1 MLLKRISIKRLR
13 NLRDFECDL
22 ASGVTLIMGPNEAG
36 KSSLVEGL
44 LLALF
49 GNVGS
54 TAKAIDECK
63 SWSTDMK
70 PDILLEFNADGSS
83 FTLHKDFHNRSVE
96 LRNQDT
102 GEVWTDRR
110 SVDQFMADALGVA
123 TERLYTSTACISQ
136 AEVRDIRH
144 AAKEL
149 PSQLE
154 RRLTGAGLETSSED
168 ALSWLGKRVT
178 ALKKTGTKPSTYGVI
193 QAREAELGELES
205 QLVDLQGPLQ
215 KRSEARARM
224 SELGRELAGLRKEL
238 EASRSALEKVEA
250 YAQAQEKR
258 DLTGAQFGKVD
269 QRTRRIEELNS
280 RLKELDDQLAATKPV
295 TEAELNKVR
304 NLDAK
309 REAKQEEKAQL
320 QDKLAEP
327 VPTRAPALLR
337 FLPAVAIVAGL
348 LMCVGTLMVWLSTEE
363 IIYSAVPCMGTLV
376 ALLVGVA
383 SALWLRRVGDVT
395 THEADV
401 QRLRA
406 TEEGLGRLEGE
417 LRTVLQ
423 RHDVSQVDQLHALA
437 EEYQRV
443 LESKKEVTNIL
454 EGLFAGET
462 EEAIAAE
469 RERLLAQ
476 LALAE
481 KTLSE
486 LGPYELDPVGIEKLR
501 KRVGVL
507 TQEEKKLSEQQL
519 GCKLTLERET
529 LGVEDLHELE
539 ERRAA
544 IEDELSQLKRRLLVY
559 EMALNTIAGA
569 RDEAIEAASS
579 AVESAV
585 ASYMGHITSGRYD
598 EIRWNKQDA
607 RFEVLSTEK
616 EDWIAP
622 GSELSTGTIDQL
634 YLATRLA
641 LVGAICGDAKPP
653 LIFDDPFV
661 SFDETRK
668 QNAMSLCKK
677 LSAKFGYQIVF
688 LTCDS
693 SYEPLVDT
701 VVEIGRV

>member
-1 MLLKRISIKRLR
+1 MLLKRVSIKRLR

-22 ASGVTLIMGPNEAG
+22 ASGVTVIIGPNEAG
-36 KSSLVEGL
+36 KSSFVEGL
-44 LLALF
+44 LLGLF
-49 GNVGS
+49 GNVAS
-54 TAKAIDECK
+54 TAKAIDECT
-63 SWSTDMK
+63 SWGRETK
-70 PDILLEFNADGSS
+70 PEILLEFNVDDSS
-83 FTLHKDFHNRSVE
+83 FSLRKDFQNKSVE
-96 LRNQDT
+96 LRNADT

-123 TERLYTSTACISQ
+123 TERLYASTACISQ
-136 AEVRDIRH
+136 AEVRDIGH
-144 AAKEL
+144 ATKEL

-178 ALKKTGTKPSTYGVI
+178 ALKKTGTKRSTHGAI
-193 QAREAELGELES
+193 QAREVELGELKG
-205 QLVDLQGPLQ
+205 QLAELQGPLQ

-224 SELGRELAGLRKEL
+224 SELGRELADVQVEL
-238 EASRSALEKVEA
+238 EVSRSALEKAEA

-280 RLKELDDQLAATKPV
+280 RLKQLDDQLNQSEPV
-295 TEAELNKVR
+295 SQTELNTVR
-304 NLDAK
+304 NLEA
-309 REAKQEEKAQL
+309 RSEAKQEEKAQL
-320 QDKLAEP
+320 QDKLAKP

-337 FLPAVAIVAGL
+337 FLPAIAIGTGVV
-348 LMCVGTLMVWLSTEE
+348 MCVGTAMAWIFTGEPV
-363 IIYSAVPCMGTLV
+363 YSLALGVGALL
-376 ALLVGVA
+376 ALLVGVV
-383 SALWLRRVGDVT
+383 SLLLLRQFGGVSTR
-395 THEADV
+395 EPDV
-401 QRLRA
+401 QRLNQ
-406 TEEGLGRLEGE
+406 TEEALGRLESE
-417 LRTVLQ
+417 LQSVLQ
-423 RHDVSQVDQLHALA
+423 RHGVSEVDELHAQA
-437 EEYQRV
+437 EAYQRL

-454 EGLFAGET
+454 EGLCAGET
-462 EEAIAAE
+462 QETIAAE
-469 RERLLAQ
+469 RERLLAE

-481 KTLSE
+481 RTLSE
-486 LGPYELDPVGIEKLR
+486 LGPYALEPVELERFRMKVNQ
-501 KRVGVL
+501 L
-507 TQEEKKLSEQQL
+507 TQREQDLSKSEL
-519 GCKLTLERET
+519 ECKLILEGET
-529 LGVEDLHELE
+529 HGVEDLRELE

-544 IEDELSQLKRRLLVY
+544 IEDELSQLRRRLEIY
-559 EMALNTIAGA
+559 ELAFHIIAGA

-598 EIRWNKQDA
+598 EIRWNKENA
-607 RFEVLSTEK
+607 RFEVFSTGK

-622 GSELSTGTIDQL
+622 GSELSAGTMDQL